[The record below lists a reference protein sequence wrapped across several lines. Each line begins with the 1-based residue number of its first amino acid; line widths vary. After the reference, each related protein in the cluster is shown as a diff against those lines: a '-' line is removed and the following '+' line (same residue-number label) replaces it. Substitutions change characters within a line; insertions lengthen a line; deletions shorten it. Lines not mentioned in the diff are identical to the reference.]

1 MEKNND
7 TEVKL
12 ADIVPAEGG
21 IIDEGF
27 ILQLFSLH
35 RRTSRSFRVFTSL
48 TAFTFLL
55 SCRSRLMNV
64 RTAPRPPRRSRA
76 TITRRSLIRYC
87 TTSAALSTT
96 V

>member
-35 RRTSRSFRVFTSL
+35 REDVEELSCIHKPDRIHVF
-48 TAFTFLL
+48 L